1 MLEQLKVVGEAD
13 KVTEPQPAVL
23 PPSICAAVIDAL
35 PFDSATVIL

>member
-13 KVTEPQPAVL
+13 KVTEPQLALL

-35 PFDSATVIL
+35 PLAKATVML